1 SIFSARVLEAP
12 CIIPAG
18 IWRLRTR
25 GWELVPWIGRSSL
38 AICVRPWINF
48 RFPKKNDLKSLLL
61 SKARGPPSLKNNM
74 KSRRNKKGTG
84 YFSGAKR
91 GPRCPGCG
99 ALWPFLGE
107 IEVKQEAD
115 VLRPMPGHH

>member
-1 SIFSARVLEAP
+1 MLEAP
-12 CIIPAG
+12 CIIPAE
-18 IWRLRTR
+18 IWRPRTR
-25 GWELVPWIGRSSL
+25 GWELVLGIGTCSSV
-38 AICVRPWINF
+38 ICVQPWINF
-48 RFPKKNDLKSLLL
+48 RSQRKNGVKSLLL

-74 KSRRNKKGTG
+74 RSRRNKKETG

-107 IEVKQEAD
+107 IEGKQEAD